1 MAEAMQGVMSLM
13 PEMGGAQAAP
23 QSYLTP
29 EDEATLEQLRSS
41 TTPYEFSTDMF
52 DAAEQADPQT
62 VAQLRAMLRGMQLP
76 RKLLML
82 MQQMIELLLAA
93 PEAYAESR
101 QEFIKQGV
109 PEELLPAEFDP
120 SYLAA
125 FSMALDQL
133 AGPAVQG
140 FAKGGL
146 VKNPIAAGIA
156 SLGRNGDTMLAHIT
170 PAEARMLMRM
180 GGSGTINPYTGLP
193 EFFIKKL
200 VGAVTGAVKAVGSAI
215 TSVAKAVGG
224 ALKSVGEAVV
234 NTVKSVATAVKDFAK
249 SKVGQIVTSVALGFF
264 LGPAA
269 ASMLGVT
276 SAAGVAAISGFVGG
290 AGSSILA
297 GNSVKDALKNGAIGA
312 VTAGA
317 VTGLTGG
324 AAAFK
329 TGSYTGPTTVSES
342 WKQFTEGVT
351 GKSGAAAGAA
361 DEAAAAADD
370 TAALRADQVNAAR
383 PGAGAPTAAQSVPNY
398 KINPETGLMEFDGT
412 FTVSQTDALGR
423 TVSQTTTGTP
433 TFGGVTPTAAAQNL
447 DDLKLDVIGGR
458 TGAVPTPA
466 IERIAAGPTPGITT
480 PTAGPNY
487 LTGNLDEFAGGV
499 RPAIPDPARNYLIES
514 PALSGGP
521 NLTPVTTPAGSA
533 AAGGAAAPSQ
543 GVMSLLGEGKI
554 VEAGKE
560 VGRQAAG
567 LYDEYLSP
575 SGITARGNIAA
586 QQASDDVYASTLART
601 GSDRLAAQAA
611 DRAFNAAAPGM
622 LATYGPL
629 AATGLGAA
637 YLGGAFDVEQPPK
650 PDIPTSGTELYK
662 RDPYLLEPDIST
674 VSASTGQPY
683 QYGGFDP
690 NVSTFAASTGQA
702 YDFNA
707 RPYTTPVYAPPS
719 QPSTYAPYQALPMN
733 AYRPIRAEEYRPLY
747 AAKGGIASLP
757 KDPQNF
763 PRKTG
768 PINGPGTGTSDSIPA
783 MLSDGEF
790 VFTAKAVRAMGG
802 GSRRKGAKRMYAL
815 MKALEKRA

>member
-1 MAEAMQGVMSLM
+1 MAEAMQGVMSLAPQM
-13 PEMGGAQAAP
+13 SGAQAAP
-23 QSYLTP
+23 KSYLTP
-29 EDEATLEQLRSS
+29 EDEATLDQLRSS

-52 DAAEQADPQT
+52 DAAEQADPET
-62 VAQLRAMLRGMQLP
+62 VARLRSMLRGMQLP

-82 MQQMIELLLAA
+82 LQQMVELLLAD

-101 QEFIKQGV
+101 QEFLKQGV

-120 SYLAA
+120 NYLAA

-133 AGPAVQG
+133 SGPAVQG

-146 VKNPIAAGIA
+146 VRNPIAAGIA
-156 SLGRNGDTMLAHIT
+156 SLGRNGDTMLAHIS

-180 GGSGTINPYTGLP
+180 GGSGTINPKTGLP
-193 EFFIKKL
+193 EFFLKKL
-200 VGAVTGAVKAVGSAI
+200 VQAAVGVVTGAVK
-215 TSVAKAVGG
+215 TVANAVGG
-224 ALKSVGEAVV
+224 AIKAVGDVVV
-234 NTVKSVATAVKDFAK
+234 NTVKTVATAVKDFAQ
-249 SKVGQIVTSVALGFF
+249 SSVGKIVTSVALGFF

-269 ASMLGVT
+269 ASLLGVT

-297 GNSVKDALKNGAIGA
+297 GNSIKDALKNGAIGA

-317 VTGLTGG
+317 VTGVTGG

-329 TGSYTGPTTVSES
+329 AGSYTGPTTVSES

-351 GKSGAAAGAA
+351 GKSGVAGAA
-361 DEAAAAADD
+361 DEAATAADD
-370 TAALRADQVNAAR
+370 AAALRADQVNAAR
-383 PGAGAPTAAQSVPNY
+383 PGAGAPSAASSVPNY

-412 FTVSQTDALGR
+412 FTISQTDRLGN
-423 TVSQTTTGTP
+423 TISQTTTGTP
-433 TFGGVTPTAAAQNL
+433 KFGGVTPTSAAQNL
-447 DDLKLDVIGGR
+447 DELKLDVIGGR
-458 TGAVPTPA
+458 TGAVPTPV
-466 IERIAAGPTPGITT
+466 IESLPTPGITT
-480 PTAGPNY
+480 PTVAATSGPNY

-499 RPAIPDPARNYLIES
+499 RPAIPEPARNYLVES

-521 NLTPVTTPAGSA
+521 NLTPV
-533 AAGGAAAPSQ
+533 AAPAASGVAAPPE
-543 GVMSLLGEGKI
+543 GVMSLLGKNDIIG
-554 VEAGKE
+554 AGKE
-560 VGRQAAG
+560 IGRQTVG

-575 SGITARGNIAA
+575 SGITARGNVAA
-586 QQASDDVYASTLART
+586 QQASEEAFNATLART
-601 GSDRLAAQAA
+601 GNQKLAEQAA
-611 DRAFNAAAPGM
+611 ERAFNAAAPGM
-622 LATYGPL
+622 LSTYGPL

-637 YLGGAFDVEQPPK
+637 YLGGAFDVEQPPP

-662 RDPYLLEPDIST
+662 QDPYLLQPDIST

-683 QYGGFDP
+683 EYGGFDP
-690 NVSTFAASTGQA
+690 RVSTFAASTGQA
-702 YDFNA
+702 YNFNT
-707 RPYTTPVYAPPS
+707 RPYTTPVYAAPS
-719 QPSTYAPYQALPMN
+719 QPAAYAPYQALPME

-747 AAKGGIASLP
+747 AAKGGIASLS
-757 KDPQNF
+757 KDPQHF

-768 PINGPGTGTSDSIPA
+768 PIDGPGTGTSDSIPA

-790 VFTAKAVRAMGG
+790 VFTAAAVRAMGG